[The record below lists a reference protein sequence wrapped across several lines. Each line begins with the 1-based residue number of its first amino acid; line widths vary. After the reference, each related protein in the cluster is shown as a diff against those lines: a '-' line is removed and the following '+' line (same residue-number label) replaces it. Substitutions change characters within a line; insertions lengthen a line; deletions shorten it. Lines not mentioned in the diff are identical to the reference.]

1 MAGNARTRNWTVVFY
16 PESCPKNWRDI
27 ITNWHARAYV
37 SPLHDKDKN
46 PDAEGGG
53 DAIKKAHYHLVV
65 CYDGPKSFEQ
75 VKENTDELNGTI
87 PQRVDSLRGIIRYL
101 VHMDNPEKAQYSKAD
116 ISLFNGADL
125 DVMFAPSPSQ
135 MKQMRRDIIDFIKE
149 QNITEF
155 SDLVDKLDA
164 PPLSLE
170 HPDWS
175 DIVAEQKTVFFSA
188 YLRSRKYKEVDKFRY
203 SSPKRMAVR
212 LKYGL
217 KIVKEFWGYDDE
229 GNEIDLVQGR
239 VFVVMRNGDGLLC
252 VYDGVSGDL
261 TPFEAPLDELFLSY
275 YLFNL
280 DTLEVFDMVNGELL
294 PDAVPVSYCLPEA

>member
-1 MAGNARTRNWTVVFY
+1 MAGNARTRNWTAVFY
-16 PESCPKNWRDI
+16 PESCPENWRDI

-37 SPLHDKDKN
+37 SPLHDQDKN

-87 PQRVDSLRGIIRYL
+87 PQRVDSLRGMIRYL

-149 QNITEF
+149 HNITEF

-212 LKYGL
+212 LEFGAQVAAQMWGGL
-217 KIVKEFWGYDDE
+217 SSDGLAPDMA
-229 GNEIDLVQGR
+229 
-239 VFVVMRNGDGLLC
+239 FVVMRNGDGLLC
-252 VYDGVSGDL
+252 VYDAVSGDIK
-261 TPFEAPLDELFLSY
+261 PFEAPLNDISLSY
-275 YLFNL
+275 YLFNI
-280 DTLEVFDMVNGELL
+280 DTREVFDMVNGDILE
-294 PDAVPVSYCLPEA
+294 DAVPESYTIPRAGV